1 MIPVRSVLANALLL
15 AAVTASGAETRVL
28 APAESDG
35 RALVASV
42 AAGASADL
50 LVLDGGYARGLRP
63 GAVCTLSRA
72 GAPLGSVIVAE
83 SAADRSVALVLELV
97 PGASVVAG
105 DLVSVRANPR
115 L

>member
-1 MIPVRSVLANALLL
+1 MIPVRSVLATACLL
-15 AAVTASGAETRVL
+15 AAASAPGAETHAL

-42 AAGASADL
+42 VAGSSADI

-83 SAADRSVALVLELV
+83 SARARSVALVLELA
-97 PGASVVAG
+97 PGVSVSAG

>member
-1 MIPVRSVLANALLL
+1 VIPVRSVLDSACLL
-15 AAVTASGAETRVL
+15 AVASATGAETRVL

-42 AAGASADL
+42 VPGSSADL

-83 SAADRSVALVLELV
+83 SARARSVALVLELA
-97 PGASVVAG
+97 PGVSVSAG